1 MTLTDLRYL
10 VALARE
16 RHFGHAAERCNVSQ
30 PTLSVAIKKLE
41 EELAV
46 TLFERSAA
54 DVKITDIGARIV
66 AQAEKVLLE
75 AGQIKELA
83 TAGRDPLS
91 GPLKLGVIY
100 TIGPYL
106 LPHLIPRVHAAA
118 PSMPLLIQE
127 NYTARLAESLK
138 RGDLDVIVVA
148 LPFEEPGIVTQ
159 AVYDEPFRVLLP
171 AGHGWESEERIP
183 ASRLAEAPLLL
194 LGAGNCF
201 RDQVLEAC
209 PLCRP
214 GEGLQRTLEG
224 SSSRPSATWS
234 PPAPASPCCPAPPPT
249 RCPAAIRCSP
259 CAPSPR
265 RNPSAA
271 SPWPGASLPAQRRH
285 RRDPRRHPRQP
296 AAGRQAGR
304 PGEPG
309 RWADFHPAATKN
321 PSTLPN
327 NEAALP
333 KFEATPPHY

>member
-1 MTLTDLRYL
+1 MTLTDLRYF

-106 LPHLIPRVHAAA
+106 LPHLIPRIHAAA

-148 LPFEEPGIVTQ
+148 LPFEEAGIVTQ

-224 SSSRPSATWS
+224 SSLETIRHMVATGAGITVLPSTAADALPGGNSLLTVRPFTTPEPFRRVALAWRVTYPRSGAIDVI
-234 PPAPASPCCPAPPPT
+234 
-249 RCPAAIRCSP
+249 RAAILDSP
-259 CAPSPR
+259 
-265 RNPSAA
+265 
-271 SPWPGASLPAQRRH
+271 L
-285 RRDPRRHPRQP
+285 
-296 AAGRQAGR
+296 AGVKPVGS
-304 PGEPG
+304 PG
-309 RWADFHPAATKN
+309 R
-321 PSTLPN
+321 LG
-327 NEAALP
+327 
-333 KFEATPPHY
+333 

>member
-75 AGQIKELA
+75 AGQIKEIA

-127 NYTARLAESLK
+127 NYTARLAEALK

-209 PLCRP
+209 PL
-214 GEGLQRTLEG
+214 
-224 SSSRPSATWS
+224 
-234 PPAPASPCCPAPPPT
+234 
-249 RCPAAIRCSP
+249 
-259 CAPSPR
+259 
-265 RNPSAA
+265 
-271 SPWPGASLPAQRRH
+271 
-285 RRDPRRHPRQP
+285 
-296 AAGRQAGR
+296 
-304 PGEPG
+304 
-309 RWADFHPAATKN
+309 
-321 PSTLPN
+321 
-327 NEAALP
+327 
-333 KFEATPPHY
+333 